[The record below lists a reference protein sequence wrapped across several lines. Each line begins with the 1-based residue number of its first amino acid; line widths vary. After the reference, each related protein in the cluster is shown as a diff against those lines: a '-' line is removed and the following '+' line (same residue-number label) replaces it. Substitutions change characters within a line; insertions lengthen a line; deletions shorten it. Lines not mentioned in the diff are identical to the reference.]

1 MYSSNLENCV
11 MVKLFAGPPTAQWP
25 QKASANTCHQI
36 PSPFPSIT
44 PTPPTPLAPKPL
56 PVSGPLIQ
64 KPAIKYHCRQEQWQQ
79 HYHQRHKFPNV
90 ITDQRKQRHPIPIP
104 SHVSHAW
111 TNAAFLIKHF
121 CSVSHFVGQTM
132 VPSGT
137 VRAIC
142 WWKRETQKCV
152 GAKVEWWPW
161 KAGWGKLGEM
171 SNRDQVDLRDLLN
184 LSMRDNFNLSVKDH
198 LSMNLRDYLIIG
210 VRDHLNLTEH
220 LNGKT
225 WMCCSHRW
233 PCSGIEA
240 VRCFSWVM
248 KAGVVLGGGGARGQS
263 VARGRWPTK
272 YAAPPW
278 GHTWKMLQISCQYLH
293 KNFTIKFQL

>member
-1 MYSSNLENCV
+1 MYHRS
-11 MVKLFAGPPTAQWP
+11 KKTA
-25 QKASANTCHQI
+25 
-36 PSPFPSIT
+36 PSHS
-44 PTPPTPLAPKPL
+44 
-56 PVSGPLIQ
+56 
-64 KPAIKYHCRQEQWQQ
+64 
-79 HYHQRHKFPNV
+79 
-90 ITDQRKQRHPIPIP
+90 HPIPCFPCLRLI
-104 SHVSHAW
+104 AW

-121 CSVSHFVGQTM
+121 CSVSHFVGQTR

-198 LSMNLRDYLIIG
+198 LSMNLRDHLIIG
-210 VRDHLNLTEH
+210 MRDHLNLTEH

-225 WMCCSHRW
+225 WMCCW
-233 PCSGIEA
+233 PNQHKKNSCGSDHFFFKKSQFPLTDSPPTS
-240 VRCFSWVM
+240 CFLW
-248 KAGVVLGGGGARGQS
+248 
-263 VARGRWPTK
+263 
-272 YAAPPW
+272 
-278 GHTWKMLQISCQYLH
+278 
-293 KNFTIKFQL
+293 FE